1 MRVVALD
8 GFRSAWAESLI
19 GEHFGSTLVVTRGR
33 LHDVAKLPG
42 LVAVE
47 EERPLGVIYHR
58 CGEDSCEVVAIAVSE
73 PGHGVGRTLV
83 TGLGD
88 LAATQ
93 GCRRLWLVTTN
104 DNLSAQR
111 FYSALGFSLVA
122 VHSGAVT
129 QARALKPEIPVL
141 GEAWVPQLTPANS
154 PRLMGLSC
162 EDERSCAETACI

>member
-47 EERPLGVIYHR
+47 GERPLGVIYHR

-83 TGLGD
+83 TGLGE

-93 GCRRLWLVTTN
+93 GYRRLWLVTTN

-129 QARALKPEIPVL
+129 QARALKPEIPAL
-141 GEAWVPQLTPANS
+141 GEGGVPIVDELEFEAMLP
-154 PRLMGLSC
+154 LS
-162 EDERSCAETACI
+162 

>member
-47 EERPLGVIYHR
+47 GERPLGVIYHR

-83 TGLGD
+83 TGLGE

-93 GCRRLWLVTTN
+93 GYRRLWLVTTN

-129 QARALKPEIPVL
+129 QARALKPEIHAL
-141 GEAWVPQLTPANS
+141 GEGGVPIVDELEFEAMLP
-154 PRLMGLSC
+154 LS
-162 EDERSCAETACI
+162 